1 MLLFTFWGNGKGDG
15 DEISAW
21 YFVFNV
27 RGSVSIYLYVSREYL
42 NVGIVMA
49 TSNQR

>member
-1 MLLFTFWGNGKGDG
+1 MGDG
-15 DEISAW
+15 DEISFW
-21 YFVFNV
+21 DFIFNV
-27 RGSVSIYLYVSREYL
+27 CSSVSIYLYVSREYL